1 MKILCAAAG
10 VWLLATAGALAGQA
24 MEWSIS
30 TAEPEVAPQSFPVIA
45 LHLRH
50 AGNGGP
56 GTSGGAGVRRFEISV
71 AGPVRS
77 VSARELEVTLLRGE
91 EKTLLHTLY
100 VPPQAV
106 GGSEA
111 VIRVRADDG
120 ETHEVRL
127 KVKAA
132 ARFRAKALSDD
143 KRFIRPGE
151 KADYVIKIEN
161 TGNVPLHF
169 AARAR
174 TSPELGIGQVT
185 PGELMLGPGGT
196 GEAKV
201 EVSTPADLKDFAALV
216 TMVEVT
222 TTEPTENKN
231 DQFVYLNTEVF
242 PEQVGA
248 PLYEMLKGS
257 VRTRMGEGLGG
268 GRGGQLAFG
277 EELDLEGLVSEETRL
292 EFHQAYAHPSGRQG
306 AVSEALSALP
316 DGSRRNFFH
325 LGLHDPR
332 FDVEAGEV
340 TVTPPRLLSPRELG
354 DGGHVA
360 VRPLADKDALQ
371 LEAFA
376 EQNTLTLTSK
386 DVFGA
391 TASGKVR
398 NSSLEWWRVGT
409 LSKRHDVG
417 PQGRD
422 WDSAGWESGWRLP
435 GPLPFRA
442 EVSAAAGA
450 NHEGGSGAAWLAG
463 LHYNRALPGEKNLSP
478 LHAGVEFARGD
489 KGFPGAQNGREDR
502 RAYATLRL
510 SQEPFV
516 ELFAGYQDSD
526 YTVVPKLERTL
537 AEEQSLAPDFLLT
550 SQSRLINGGVRWNP
564 DPRQTT
570 GWRLPPG
577 QLELQDSTY
586 FSRSNFFD
594 RATEKTATLTIQP
607 FGQPSLRPGAPLWH
621 LSLLLRAGNE
631 DHQNADAPASESQF
645 GTLGADFNFSSAAP
659 RLFEGIAGPGVIN
672 FDLSTRFTENFAGD
686 PHAFNRTGA
695 TISGSAGWQTRQWT
709 LKTGAAVYA
718 YENEGISTR
727 VSLSAERQITPGWW
741 AGVQGAY
748 TQRGAARGSV
758 GEPGDA
764 AVMLTFRHDFGL
776 PVPWLPRRGQAT
788 GVIFQDLNNN
798 GRRDPG
804 EPGMAGVKVGAGAA
818 QTLTRADGSFTL
830 PAMAGGTY
838 PLRITAPDDV
848 PYTQSGG
855 ASTDSVVV
863 KKGEQTA
870 LAIGFIKPT
879 ACEGQILLVRE
890 QPESGALVAAEERAE
905 DLSSVELVA
914 TDAAGRAHRSV
925 ARADGFFAVYLEPGA
940 YTLEID
946 PATLKPDQVATP
958 AKLSVDVARTRVESL
973 AFTVTQRVK
982 HIRKTFVAQ
991 H

>member
-1 MKILCAAAG
+1 MKTLCAAFCG
-10 VWLLATAGALAGQA
+10 WLLAQAAGFADSAL
-24 MEWSIS
+24 EWSIS
-30 TAEPEVAPQSFPVIA
+30 TPEAEVAPQSFPVIA
-45 LHLRH
+45 LHLSH
-50 AGNGGP
+50 GGKGGP
-56 GTSGGAGVRRFEISV
+56 GTPGGAGARRFTISV

-111 VIRVRADDG
+111 IIRVRADDG
-120 ETHEVRL
+120 ETREVRL

-132 ARFRAKALSDD
+132 ARFRARSVSDD

-151 KADYVIKIEN
+151 KADYVVKIEN

-169 AARAR
+169 TARAR
-174 TSPELGIGQVT
+174 TSPEMGVGKVT
-185 PGELMLGPGGT
+185 PAELALEPGGT
-196 GEAKV
+196 GEARV
-201 EVSTPADLKDFAALV
+201 EVSTPADLKNFAALV

-242 PEQVGA
+242 PEQEGA

-257 VRTRMGEGLGG
+257 MRLRLGEGLGG

-277 EELDLEGLVSEETRL
+277 EELNLEGMVSEETRL
-292 EFHQAYAHPSGRQG
+292 EFHQAYAHPSGHQG
-306 AVSEALSALP
+306 VVSQALSALP
-316 DGSRRNFFH
+316 DGNRRNFFH
-325 LGLHDPR
+325 LGLHNPR

-354 DGGHVA
+354 DGGRVA
-360 VRPLADKDALQ
+360 LRPLADKEALQ
-371 LEAFA
+371 VEAFA
-376 EQNTLTLTSK
+376 EQNTLTLTNK
-386 DVFGA
+386 EVFGA
-391 TASGKVR
+391 NISGKVR
-398 NSSLEWWRVGT
+398 NSPIEWWRVGS

-422 WDSAGWESGWRLP
+422 WDSLGWETGWKLP
-435 GPLPFRA
+435 GRVPFRA
-442 EVSAAAGA
+442 EISAGTGA
-450 NHEGGSGAAWLAG
+450 NHEGESGVAWLAG
-463 LHYNRALPGEKNLSP
+463 LHYNRALPTEKDLSP

-516 ELFAGYQDSD
+516 ELFAGYQDSK
-526 YTVVPKLERTL
+526 YAVVPKLERTL

-550 SQSRLINGGVRWNP
+550 SQSRLVNGGIRWNP
-564 DPRQTT
+564 DPRGS

-577 QLELQDSTY
+577 QFELQESTY

-594 RATEKTATLTIQP
+594 QATEKTATLTLQP

-621 LSLLLRAGNE
+621 LNLLVRAGNE

-645 GTLGADFNFSSAAP
+645 GTLGADFNFSSP
-659 RLFEGIAGPGVIN
+659 VPHLFERIGGPGAIN
-672 FDLSTRFTENFAGD
+672 FDLSARFTENFDSD

-695 TISGSAGWQTRQWT
+695 TVSASLGWHNRNWT
-709 LKTGAAVYA
+709 VKTTAAVYA
-718 YENEGISTR
+718 YENEGIATR
-727 VSLSAERQITPGWW
+727 VAFSAERQIKPGWW
-741 AGVQGAY
+741 AGLQGAY
-748 TQRGAARGSV
+748 TQRGESRGGGSDS
-758 GEPGDA
+758 GEA
-764 AVMLTFRHDFGL
+764 AVMMTFRHDFGVK
-776 PVPWLPRRGQAT
+776 VPWLPRRGQAM

-804 EPGMAGVKVGAGAA
+804 ESGLAGVKVAAGSA
-818 QTLTRADGSFTL
+818 QTLTRPDGSFTL
-830 PAMAGGTY
+830 PAMASGAY
-838 PLRITAPDDV
+838 PLKITAPDDV
-848 PYTQSGG
+848 PYAQSGG
-855 ASTDSVVV
+855 AITDTVLV

-879 ACEGQILLVRE
+879 ACEGLVRFVRE
-890 QPESGALVAAEERAE
+890 QPESGAVVAETKAD
-905 DLSSVELVA
+905 DLSNLEIVA
-914 TDAAGRAHRSV
+914 TDAAGRTHRGV

-946 PATLKPDQVATP
+946 PTTLKPDQVVTP
-958 AKLSVDVARTRVESL
+958 AKLTVAVERSRVENL

-982 HIRKTFVAQ
+982 HIRRTFVAQ
-991 H
+991 HP